1 MVKMKRTVLVLL
13 LVLSVFSSINAA
25 LAEKKGEFYLYLGKL
40 GTDEIR
46 FSDSV
51 LTTGSVI
58 SSHVFPLISG
68 SEPTAGDDGR
78 TVSSTIYLHWIHQ
91 SEESN
96 VSIELSFVAKESE
109 DAKNEAGYMLY
120 KENSSDTTGL
130 NYQVDFL
137 FANEDENT
145 TLENRKLKSIT
156 FDNKKP
162 TSDEEKS
169 DLVSAVAAGGRFRKF
184 SIDDNTYQSPLTITM
199 TVSAPYD
206 KYGTTYRKYWMEAQ
220 YGGYIKAV
228 VTNK

>member
-25 LAEKKGEFYLYLGKL
+25 LAEKKGEFYLYLDKL

-51 LTTGSVI
+51 VTTGSVI
-58 SSHVFPLISG
+58 SSHVFPLISSG
-68 SEPTAGDDGR
+68 SEPTEGDDGR

-91 SEESN
+91 SGESN

-162 TSDEEKS
+162 TSDKEKS
-169 DLVSAVAAGGRFRKF
+169 DLEIGRASCRER
-184 SIDDNTYQSPLTITM
+184 
-199 TVSAPYD
+199 V
-206 KYGTTYRKYWMEAQ
+206 
-220 YGGYIKAV
+220 
-228 VTNK
+228 